1 VLLVDI
7 VAPEVLPAPVKRHI
21 ILYLGVLIVLLAFG
35 APGGGLID
43 VPLSFLLKNKLHLS
57 AQGVAKF
64 RLIAAIPLYLSGL
77 FGFARDIWDPL
88 GRGDRAFFMLFGGMT
103 AALYLA
109 FAFVTVT
116 YATLLVEIILL
127 TTAFLFVSGAQN
139 GLTAALGEQHL
150 MSGQMSA
157 AWNLFGAIPG
167 MVALVIGGS
176 LSEYLEAGSADRAA
190 RTLFL
195 LGAAAMAAVAIYG
208 VWRPAFVFD
217 NVRREHGL
225 RHPAAELHRL
235 LRHWPIYPALL
246 IWMLWNFAPGT
257 QTPLQYYLQN
267 TLRASD
273 IQWGEWNAVF
283 AASFIPTF
291 LLYGVLCRRYPL
303 KRLLLWGTVA
313 AVPQMVPLL
322 LIHSIGGALIAA
334 VPIGLMGGIAT
345 AAYMDLLIRSC
356 PETLQGSVLML
367 SSTMYFVVSRFG
379 DVLGTALYDRFGGFG
394 ICVAA
399 ITLVYAAILPMLWL
413 IPQQLVE
420 RADAQG

>member
-1 VLLVDI
+1 MDI
-7 VAPEVLPAPVKRHI
+7 IAPEVLPARARRRI
-21 ILYLGVLIVLLAFG
+21 IMYLGVLIVLLAFG

-43 VPLSFLLKNKLHLS
+43 VPLSFVLKNKLHLS
-57 AQGVAKF
+57 AQDVAHF
-64 RLIAAIPLYLSGL
+64 RLVAAIPLYLSGL
-77 FGFARDIWDPL
+77 FGFARDIWNPL
-88 GRGDRAFFMLFGGMT
+88 GRGDRAFFMLFGGIT
-103 AALYLA
+103 AALYLG
-109 FAFVTVT
+109 FAFMPVT
-116 YATLLVEIILL
+116 YVTLLAEIVLL

-157 AWNLFGAIPG
+157 AWSLFGAIPG

-195 LGAAAMAAVAIYG
+195 LGGVAMAAVAIYG
-208 VWRPAFVFD
+208 IWRPSVVFD
-217 NVRREHGL
+217 NVRRTHGL
-225 RHPAAELHRL
+225 RYPAGELQRL

-273 IQWGEWNAVF
+273 IQWGEWNAIF
-283 AASFIPTF
+283 AAAFIPTF
-291 LLYGVLCRRYPL
+291 LLYGVLCRRHNL
-303 KRLLLWGTVA
+303 KRLLFWGTVV

-322 LIHSIGGALIAA
+322 FIHSIFGALIAA
-334 VPIGLMGGIAT
+334 VPMGLMGGIAT

-367 SSTMYFVVSRFG
+367 SSTVYFVVSRFG
-379 DVLGTALYDRFGGFG
+379 DVLGTVLYDRFGGFQ

-399 ITLVYAAILPMLWL
+399 ITLVYAAILPVLSL
-413 IPQQLVE
+413 VPRRLVE
-420 RADAQG
+420 RADG